1 MNKKL
6 LAPFGLKWN
15 PFNEDVPIEA
25 LLETPRIK
33 VFCQTAV
40 QFLTQVGGFVSVTG
54 VSGLGKSVVLRILSA
69 RFHALP
75 EVVVGEF
82 TRPSSN
88 VADFYRELG
97 DVFGVPLR
105 PHNRWGGFKALRDRW
120 EAHIASSLF
129 RPVLLIDEAQ
139 DVHPAVLN
147 ELRLMSSTRLDS
159 RQILAVVFAGDTRFP
174 ERLRQDALVPLGS
187 RLRKRLILENYA
199 PKELL
204 DLLTHMLRMA
214 GNSSLMTKELM
225 MILCEH
231 SMGNPRVLMN
241 TAAELLNAAA
251 ERELP
256 TLDEK
261 LFLEHVSAQ
270 QPGGSKTQKQR
281 SARK

>member
-25 LLETPRIK
+25 LLETLRIK

-75 EVVVGEF
+75 EVVVEEF

-129 RPVLLIDEAQ
+129 RSVLLIDEAQ
-139 DVHPAVLN
+139 DVHPSIASDWCWCHSLN
-147 ELRLMSSTRLDS
+147 TPDS
-159 RQILAVVFAGDTRFP
+159 
-174 ERLRQDALVPLGS
+174 
-187 RLRKRLILENYA
+187 
-199 PKELL
+199 
-204 DLLTHMLRMA
+204 
-214 GNSSLMTKELM
+214 
-225 MILCEH
+225 
-231 SMGNPRVLMN
+231 
-241 TAAELLNAAA
+241 
-251 ERELP
+251 
-256 TLDEK
+256 
-261 LFLEHVSAQ
+261 
-270 QPGGSKTQKQR
+270 
-281 SARK
+281 